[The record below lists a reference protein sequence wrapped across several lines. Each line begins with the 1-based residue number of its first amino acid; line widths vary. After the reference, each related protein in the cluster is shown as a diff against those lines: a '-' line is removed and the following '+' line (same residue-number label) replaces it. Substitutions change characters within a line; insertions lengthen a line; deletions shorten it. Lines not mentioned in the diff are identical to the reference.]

1 MAEHHLLAD
10 IEVDA
15 APEIDRVNVE
25 PAILLGLSSSE
36 ALWTIG
42 VAFAIWIPIAGV
54 IAAKRDRRRAA
65 TVLREHARRLTA
77 GRELDQRQVAPVLLA
92 DAGLGSAKADAGDG
106 EQGFG
111 HEARAQ
117 RRTNEPGAAG
127 DENELGHGIRMAR
140 QALRSP

>member
-36 ALWTIG
+36 ALWTIS

-54 IAAKRDRRRAA
+54 ISAMSSSFP
-65 TVLREHARRLTA
+65 LFI
-77 GRELDQRQVAPVLLA
+77 LLA
-92 DAGLGSAKADAGDG
+92 TSLPLVTVWIMAKKM
-106 EQGFG
+106 
-111 HEARAQ
+111 
-117 RRTNEPGAAG
+117 AAVKRNRP
-127 DENELGHGIRMAR
+127 DLYYVHAMRKWAAMKGIR
-140 QALRSP
+140 RSRYLTHVGEWDVGRSFQDVAAPSKGRTLFSRR

>member
-54 IAAKRDRRRAA
+54 VAAMRSSFPLFILMA
-65 TVLREHARRLTA
+65 TSIPRSEERCV
-77 GRELDQRQVAPVLLA
+77 GK
-92 DAGLGSAKADAGDG
+92 GSECRWWCD
-106 EQGFG
+106 
-111 HEARAQ
+111 
-117 RRTNEPGAAG
+117 
-127 DENELGHGIRMAR
+127 
-140 QALRSP
+140 S

>member
-54 IAAKRDRRRAA
+54 IAGLKSSFP
-65 TVLREHARRLTA
+65 LFI
-77 GRELDQRQVAPVLLA
+77 LLA
-92 DAGLGSAKADAGDG
+92 TSLPLLTVYFLAKKM
-106 EQGFG
+106 
-111 HEARAQ
+111 
-117 RRTNEPGAAG
+117 AAVKRNRP
-127 DENELGHGIRMAR
+127 DLYYVHAMRKWAAKKGIR
-140 QALRSP
+140 RSRYITHVGEWDVGRSFQFKAAAPRKRRSSFTFRR

>member
-42 VAFAIWIPIAGV
+42 VAFAIWIPVAGV
-54 IAAKRDRRRAA
+54 VAAMRSSFPLFILMA
-65 TVLREHARRLTA
+65 TSIPLVT
-77 GRELDQRQVAPVLLA
+77 VWIM
-92 DAGLGSAKADAGDG
+92 AKKM
-106 EQGFG
+106 
-111 HEARAQ
+111 
-117 RRTNEPGAAG
+117 AAG
-127 DENELGHGIRMAR
+127 ERNRPDLYYVHAMRKWAAMKGIR
-140 QALRSP
+140 RSRYITHVGEWDVGRSFQDVVILA